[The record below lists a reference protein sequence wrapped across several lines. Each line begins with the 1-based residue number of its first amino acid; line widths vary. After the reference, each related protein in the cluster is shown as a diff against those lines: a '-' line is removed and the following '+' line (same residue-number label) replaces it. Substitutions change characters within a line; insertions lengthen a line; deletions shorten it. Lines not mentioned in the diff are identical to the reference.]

1 MTITDNSV
9 MQRLQA
15 IWSYRGFIRGS
26 LQRDFQTRYRKS
38 MLGSLWAV
46 LNPLATILIYTV
58 IFSQLMRARLPGMND
73 AMAYSIYLCS
83 GVLTW
88 GFFSEIINR
97 SQMVFLENANMI
109 KKLNFPRICLPI
121 IVVGNAAI
129 SFAISFGLFIC
140 FLVILGKF
148 PGWVMVGLPVVLII
162 QVVFAMGFG
171 IILGIL
177 NVFFRDVGQAVG
189 IILQFWFWF
198 TPIIYPISI
207 LPESIQPLIRLN
219 PMVPVVT
226 AYQSILVYGKWP
238 DWLSLA
244 PTAILA
250 ALACFLAFHLY
261 KKRSSEMVDEL

>member
-1 MTITDNSV
+1 MMTADHSIR
-9 MQRLQA
+9 QRFQA

-38 MLGSLWAV
+38 ILGSLWAV

-58 IFSQLMRARLPGMND
+58 IFSQLMKARLPDMND
-73 AMAYSIYLCS
+73 TMSYSIYLCS

-88 GFFSEIINR
+88 GFFAEIINR
-97 SQMVFLENANMI
+97 SQMVFIENANMI

-121 IVVGNAAI
+121 IVVGNAAV
-129 SFAISFGLFIC
+129 SFAISFGLFLC

-148 PGWVMVGLPVVLII
+148 PGWVILGLPVVLAI
-162 QVVFAMGFG
+162 QVVFAMGLG
-171 IILGIL
+171 IIMGIL
-177 NVFFRDVGQAVG
+177 NVFFRDVGQSVG

-198 TPIIYPISI
+198 TPIIYPMSI
-207 LPESIQPLIRLN
+207 LPKSIQSLIILN
-219 PMVPVVT
+219 PMVPVVS

-238 DWLSLA
+238 EWLSLA

-250 ALACFLAFHLY
+250 ALACLVAFQLY
-261 KKRSSEMVDEL
+261 QQRSGEMVDEL

>member
-1 MTITDNSV
+1 MLG
-9 MQRLQA
+9 MQLKA
-15 IWSYRGFIRGS
+15 IWSYRGFIWGS

-38 MLGSLWAV
+38 VLGSLWAV

-58 IFSQLMRARLPGMND
+58 IFSQLMKARLPGTND
-73 AMAYSIYLCS
+73 TMAYSIYLCS

-88 GFFSEIINR
+88 GFFAEIINR
-97 SQMVFLENANMI
+97 SQTVFIENANMI
-109 KKLNFPRICLPI
+109 KKLNFPRICLPM
-121 IVVGNAAI
+121 IVVGNAAV

-140 FLVILGKF
+140 FLAVLGKF
-148 PGWVMVGLPVVLII
+148 PGWVMMGLVVVLVI

-177 NVFFRDVGQAVG
+177 NVFFRDIGQAVG

-207 LPESIQPLIRLN
+207 LPPSIQSLIRLN
-219 PMVPVVT
+219 PMVSVIS
-226 AYQSILVYGKWP
+226 AYQSILVYGNWP

-244 PTAILA
+244 PTTVIA
-250 ALACFLAFHLY
+250 ALACLLAFHLY

>member
-1 MTITDNSV
+1 MLA
-9 MQRLQA
+9 MQLKA
-15 IWSYRGFIRGS
+15 IWSYREFIRGS
-26 LQRDFQTRYRKS
+26 LQRDFQIRYRKS
-38 MLGSLWAV
+38 ILGSLWAV

-58 IFSQLMRARLPGMND
+58 IFSQIMKARLPGTND
-73 AMAYSIYLCS
+73 TMAYSIYLCS

-88 GFFSEIINR
+88 GFFAEIINR
-97 SQMVFLENANMI
+97 SQTVFIENANMI

-148 PGWVMVGLPVVLII
+148 PGWVMLGLPVVLVI
-162 QVVFAMGFG
+162 QVLLAMGFG

-177 NVFFRDVGQAVG
+177 NVFFRDIGQAVG

-207 LPESIQPLIRLN
+207 LPPSIQSLLRLN

-226 AYQSILVYGKWP
+226 AYQSILVYGNWP
-238 DWLSLA
+238 DWFSLA
-244 PTAILA
+244 PTAVIA
-250 ALACFLAFHLY
+250 AVACLLAFHLY

>member
-1 MTITDNSV
+1 
-9 MQRLQA
+9 MQLKS
-15 IWSYRGFIRGS
+15 IWSYRGFIAGS
-26 LQRDFQTRYRKS
+26 LKRDFQTRYRKS
-38 MLGSLWAV
+38 ILGGLWAI

-58 IFSQLMRARLPGMND
+58 IFSQLMKARLPGIND
-73 AMAYSIYLCS
+73 TMAYSIYLCS

-88 GFFSEIINR
+88 VFFAEIINR
-97 SQMVFLENANMI
+97 SQMVFIENANMI

-121 IVVGNAAI
+121 IVVGNAAV
-129 SFAISFGLFIC
+129 SFAISFGLFLC

-148 PGWVMVGLPVVLII
+148 PGWVILGLPVVLVI

-177 NVFFRDVGQAVG
+177 NVFFRDIGQAAG

-198 TPIIYPISI
+198 TPIVYPISI
-207 LPESIQPLIRLN
+207 LPRSIQSLIELN
-219 PMVPVVT
+219 PMVSVVS
-226 AYQSILVYGKWP
+226 AYQSMMVYGNWP

-244 PTAILA
+244 PTAMVAVLGC
-250 ALACFLAFHLY
+250 LLAFHLY